1 MPARERP
8 AATLVWMRDRDRGV
22 RPALSEEKIVR
33 AAVDLADAEG
43 IDALSMRRIATELG
57 SGTTS
62 LYRHITGKD
71 ELIELMVDAVYGE
84 RPMPPGPGDDWR
96 AGLAAVARSFRASLL
111 RHPWLA
117 QQASRRPALGP
128 NVIARFD
135 HALAVVDRFTH
146 DATRANMIVSAV
158 NTYVLGSV
166 AAELADR
173 EAQRSTGMTE
183 DEWRDSVGTYVGHV
197 VDSGRYP
204 HFNRRIL
211 NAEDPDADARFEFG
225 LDCLLSG
232 IASGAGAL

>member
-8 AATLVWMRDRDRGV
+8 PAALVWMRDRDRGV
-22 RPALSEEKIVR
+22 RPVLNEQKIVR
-33 AAVDLADAEG
+33 VAVDLADAEG

-62 LYRHITGKD
+62 LYRHIAGKD

-84 RPMPPGPGDDWR
+84 PPTPPGPCDDWR

-117 QQASRRPALGP
+117 QQASRRAALGP
-128 NVIARFD
+128 NVIARLD

-158 NTYVLGSV
+158 NTYVLGSA

-173 EAQRSTGMTE
+173 EAQRCTGMTE
-183 DEWRDSVGTYVGHV
+183 DEWRASVGTYVRHV
-197 VDSGRYP
+197 VESGRYP

-211 NAEDPDADARFEFG
+211 DAEDPDADTRFEFG

-232 IASGAGAL
+232 IASRG

>member
-1 MPARERP
+1 MPARDRP
-8 AATLVWMRDRDRGV
+8 VATLVWMRDRDRGA
-22 RPALSEEKIVR
+22 RQAMSEERIVR
-33 AAVDLADAEG
+33 AAVALADTEG

-71 ELIELMVDAVYGE
+71 ELIELMVDAVYGD
-84 RPMPPGPGDDWR
+84 RPLPPDPGDDWR
-96 AGLAAVARSFRASLL
+96 AGLAAMAHDFRASLL

-128 NVIARFD
+128 NVIARLD

-146 DATRANMIVSAV
+146 DATRANMIVNAV

-173 EAQRSTGMTE
+173 EVQRSTGMTE
-183 DEWRDSVGTYVGHV
+183 DEWRTSVGTYIRRV
-197 VDSGRYP
+197 VESGRYP

-211 NAEDPDADARFEFG
+211 DAEDPDADARFAFG

-232 IASGAGAL
+232 IASS